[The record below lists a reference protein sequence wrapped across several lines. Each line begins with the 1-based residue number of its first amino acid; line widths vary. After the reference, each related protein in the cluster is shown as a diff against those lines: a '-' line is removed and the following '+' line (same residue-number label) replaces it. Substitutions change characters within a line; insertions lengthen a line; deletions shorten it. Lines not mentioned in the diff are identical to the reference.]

1 MNKAYAFFCRA
12 CQTVFRAALPIL
24 PYCEPV
30 QRMGSLLHILRR
42 HAARES
48 NPLYPVPVLMDERQL
63 AQMYVQLMPVKKEE
77 NA

>member
-1 MNKAYAFFCRA
+1 MNA
-12 CQTVFRAALPIL
+12 
-24 PYCEPV
+24 
-30 QRMGSLLHILRR
+30 RMGIPEKIPQIRTVDIPEMAR

-48 NPLYPVPVLMDERQL
+48 NPLYPVPVLMDERRL